1 VRVYLNTSATS
12 SSHSKIT
19 VFLLPPKSVAKAR
32 REKAAKFMKHA
43 IKDYVSEVDGVTD
56 PALHQF
62 TAVVKGSPDGDSY
75 RLKIEYDSS
84 SS

>member
-1 VRVYLNTSATS
+1 
-12 SSHSKIT
+12 
-19 VFLLPPKSVAKAR
+19 
-32 REKAAKFMKHA
+32 MKHA
-43 IKDYVSEVDGVTD
+43 VDDYVSEVVGVTD

-62 TAVVKGSPDGDSY
+62 TVVIKGSPEGDPY